1 MQSTAVARTIDRT
14 RIARSGIA
22 IVVTAAGMATTW
34 PAVAS
39 DPSATPSGS
48 ASPAS
53 AYASPSAA
61 AEVSAVGTVRITN
74 RVLGGGTYPAYS
86 LQIPEGWEASGP
98 FTIKSSGGPQVMGV
112 GVWDVGAVPGDPCH
126 WGSTTWTPGPSVD
139 ELVAALQAQVTR
151 NASATVEVTLA
162 GHPGRYLEWSVPADA
177 VVTGDSDFQGCD
189 LEPSD
194 GHRNFVSWFG
204 AGQGTRYQQVAGQ
217 VDRLWILDVD
227 GQRLVVD
234 ATYSPDATPA
244 DLEELDRVVRSLEF
258 GP

>member
-1 MQSTAVARTIDRT
+1 MA
-14 RIARSGIA
+14 
-22 IVVTAAGMATTW
+22 VTAAGLTATW
-34 PAVAS
+34 PAIAA
-39 DPSATPSGS
+39 DPSATAGGS
-48 ASPAS
+48 AGPGPAS
-53 AYASPSAA
+53 PSPSAA
-61 AEVSAVGTVRITN
+61 AEPSAVGTVRITS
-74 RVLGGGTYPAYS
+74 RVLGSGTYPACS
-86 LQIPEGWEASGP
+86 LAIPEGWEAAGP
-98 FTIKSSGGPQVMGV
+98 FTIRSAGGPQVMGV
-112 GVWDVGAVPGDPCH
+112 SVWDVGAVPSDPCH
-126 WGSTTWTPGPSVD
+126 WAASTRTPGPTVD
-139 ELVAALQAQVTR
+139 DLVAALQAQASR
-151 NASATVEVTLA
+151 NASAAVDVTLA

-189 LEPSD
+189 VELSD

-204 AGQGTRYQQVAGQ
+204 AGRGTRYHQVAGQ